1 MANDD
6 LSAWIGRRE
15 TREDVIAPGQA
26 ERLAATLDWDA
37 PPPGPGEALP
47 PAWHWLYFLD
57 AHRQS
62 RLGPDGH
69 GARGDFLPPVA
80 LPRRMWA
87 GGRLAFH
94 RPLPIGARARRVSE
108 IVSITP
114 KTGRGGALVF
124 VTVRHTISE
133 IDGDA
138 AHAPAIVE
146 EHDIVYREAP
156 RGDAPAPA
164 PIPAPGA
171 ARWRRAVTPDPVLLF
186 RYSALTFNGH
196 RIHYDRTYATET
208 EGYPGLVVHG
218 PLIATLLLDLL
229 RREGPGRAIAAFDYR
244 ARAPLFDTD
253 AFAVC
258 GMPGTD
264 GEDEALVWAE
274 GEGGGVAMEGRARF
288 AP

>member
-1 MANDD
+1 MTGEE

-15 TREDVIAPGQA
+15 TREDVIAPGPV

-87 GGRLAFH
+87 GGRLAFR
-94 RPLPIGARARRVSE
+94 RPLEIGARARRVSE

-124 VTVRHTISE
+124 VTVRHSVVE
-133 IDGDA
+133 IGA
-138 AHAPAIVE
+138 AIGAAPAIVE

-156 RGDAPAPA
+156 RAGAPAPP
-164 PIPAPGA
+164 PIEAPGA
-171 ARWRRAVTPDPVLLF
+171 ASWRREVEADAVLLF

-196 RIHYDRTYATET
+196 RIHYDRAYATET

-244 ARAPLFDTD
+244 ARAPLFDT
-253 AFAVC
+253 APFVVR
-258 GMPGTD
+258 GMPGPG
-264 GEDEALVWAE
+264 GEEALVWAE
-274 GEGGGVAMEGRARF
+274 EEGGAVAMEGRARF